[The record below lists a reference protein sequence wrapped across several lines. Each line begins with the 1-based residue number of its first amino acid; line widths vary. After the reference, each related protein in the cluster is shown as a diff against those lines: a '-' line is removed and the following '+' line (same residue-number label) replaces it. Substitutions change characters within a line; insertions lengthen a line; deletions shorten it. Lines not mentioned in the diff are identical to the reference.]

1 MSSSFSF
8 LVLSVLVVLLS
19 LCASVSGKPLY
30 ANHSLPSGWSH
41 VGRAPSTSYHTVTL
55 ALVQRN
61 MAALVEAF
69 HNRTDPFH
77 PQYQQWMSASELHS
91 YTALPASSVQSIL
104 DWLTASGIGQASSG
118 ASVKYVAGSDAIVVR
133 AQVQHLEAAF
143 STELSSYTHHEMGS
157 SIAQALNATSHLPDH
172 VAPLVEMVRGLTNM
186 PRKLTPSLT
195 PDGWNRWKPADPTKS
210 EYSTGAKGHSF
221 HAKQAENINNI
232 SPFNVLAKWYGL
244 PDRTSTTGHT
254 SKASIGVYAFD
265 DGYFDPNDLSIYSYL
280 ESATQNRSYM
290 YVPPSNVLGAVNDP
304 TNPAGEFSLDIQ
316 ASTSVNPQ
324 ATPHYVLDTSGG
336 DWYIFALW
344 VSSLH
349 SSQSH
354 MCRCFCSIV
363 VAALTVFA
371 VDVCRCVFQ
380 FQSFPNTQLPQTLT
394 ISAGSGESDYSCTA
408 DPSGCNVLMD
418 SVPAYTYFNRMSY
431 EFLKVC
437 HTLNH
442 PSHRS
447 PCWQQPI
454 LILAPFLLCCV
465 YVNRSGCEVSL
476 CQRRVATLVR
486 MVGTASATTPRPTRS
501 IFTVVSRRRRP
512 TCWPSVRRSCM
523 VKATRLLPQAY
534 TVG

>member
-104 DWLTASGIGQASSG
+104 DWLTESGIGQASSG

-195 PDGWNRWKPADPTKS
+195 PDGWNRWKPAD
-210 EYSTGAKGHSF
+210 STSDGHLDDSA
-221 HAKQAENINNI
+221 HDEHQAE
-232 SPFNVLAKWYGL
+232 
-244 PDRTSTTGHT
+244 
-254 SKASIGVYAFD
+254 
-265 DGYFDPNDLSIYSYL
+265 
-280 ESATQNRSYM
+280 
-290 YVPPSNVLGAVNDP
+290 GA
-304 TNPAGEFSLDIQ
+304 AGETGWRTAGQRQLVGHKRSWE
-316 ASTSVNPQ
+316 
-324 ATPHYVLDTSGG
+324 GG
-336 DWYIFALW
+336 GRD
-344 VSSLH
+344 
-349 SSQSH
+349 
-354 MCRCFCSIV
+354 M
-363 VAALTVFA
+363 
-371 VDVCRCVFQ
+371 
-380 FQSFPNTQLPQTLT
+380 
-394 ISAGSGESDYSCTA
+394 
-408 DPSGCNVLMD
+408 
-418 SVPAYTYFNRMSY
+418 
-431 EFLKVC
+431 
-437 HTLNH
+437 
-442 PSHRS
+442 
-447 PCWQQPI
+447 
-454 LILAPFLLCCV
+454 
-465 YVNRSGCEVSL
+465 
-476 CQRRVATLVR
+476 
-486 MVGTASATTPRPTRS
+486 
-501 IFTVVSRRRRP
+501 RRRRAGLALIGLLLLQHD
-512 TCWPSVRRSCM
+512 RRRM
-523 VKATRLLPQAY
+523 RKTRFVMEWEEQSAV
-534 TVG
+534 TG